1 MCPLCWI
8 AQWPGSARI
17 LPRGRPCPHRPQAG
31 GSKGTPAGLRA
42 QSQDEAP
49 RRARNCP
56 GNHCA
61 RTRTRGG
68 SKNRLRAQWR
78 EEGFTLPLHC
88 RSREVGARPTISFG
102 RSVPSSTRAT
112 RALPRASPSHAPLP
126 SRICAPVQQAAGAS
140 GHFRSRSAIR
150 AGRRRSRSSQ
160 GWDLARGSR
169 EGGEALSQSRSGA
182 GAEGDGGGSAL
193 ARRSSRA
200 LPWPART
207 PEMHLHQVLTGAV
220 NPGDNCYS
228 VGSVGDVPFTVSGVQ
243 EPRGETGIRTRGPT
257 LPVPGPRRGCKVLV
271 GPSRAPWAAQIS
283 GWRGAARGTASPAAG
298 VGDYPSG
305 KRLSALSKR
314 APGVTGL
321 EGSSPRPL
329 RVCGGGRWLQP
340 LKTPERPFRT
350 CCRLRGGEET
360 WSCLG
365 ARRRCC
371 AWLPPAL
378 C

>member
-1 MCPLCWI
+1 M
-8 AQWPGSARI
+8 
-17 LPRGRPCPHRPQAG
+17 PRGRPCPHRPQAG

-68 SKNRLRAQWR
+68 SKTRLRAQWR
-78 EEGFTLPLHC
+78 EEGFTLPLPC

-102 RSVPSSTRAT
+102 RSVSSSTRAA

-126 SRICAPVQQAAGAS
+126 SRICAPVQQTAGAS

-169 EGGEALSQSRSGA
+169 EGGEALSQSRSGT

-200 LPWPART
+200 FPWPARA

-228 VGSVGDVPFTVSGVQ
+228 VGSVGDVPFTVSEVQ

-257 LPVPGPRRGCKVLV
+257 LPVPGPRPPERL
-271 GPSRAPWAAQIS
+271 R
-283 GWRGAARGTASPAAG
+283 G
-298 VGDYPSG
+298 VGGPQ
-305 KRLSALSKR
+305 
-314 APGVTGL
+314 
-321 EGSSPRPL
+321 PRPL
-329 RVCGGGRWLQP
+329 GSPNFRVAGGGAWDCEPCGWCGKFPVR
-340 LKTPERPFRT
+340 
-350 CCRLRGGEET
+350 EET
-360 WSCLG
+360 VRPQQTGPGGDWT
-365 ARRRCC
+365 RRF
-371 AWLPPAL
+371 LS
-378 C
+378 